1 MGQLARNLHS
11 HIYSLRLKS
20 AYKPLPLTW
29 NEYTQCY
36 NRHAFSTIMSLD
48 FFAFSTQFFIS
59 LPTSLIGGGL
69 LTLYAF
75 VWLAALY
82 FNRSDWRRFSW
93 MSWLSFLALLILG
106 GVFAQIFVVRFPAD
120 IFPPPNLPIE
130 PQRPGLPI
138 FSFLPAF
145 LAAGWFG
152 IGPALIVG
160 FVTGLARAG
169 WETYSIL
176 TPFEF
181 AFVAALFAWCVRQDY
196 RGAFARLLR
205 QPFFA
210 ALVAAGVMVFSLPL
224 SYSATVSALNW
235 AAVDY
240 VLSVVWASLPVFVG
254 QILISGLFA
263 QVAKLLWPS
272 GWFSTKGQ
280 LPQPWLYSL
289 NRKLLFALVPLF
301 TVGLAAALIANI
313 FIALNV
319 ATELSLRQM
328 ERAARIADRDI
339 SLFFQTGN
347 SQMLEIA
354 NRQEWFQ
361 LDDLGQTAGL
371 LQSVRAVPFFR
382 QLMLLNS
389 ELQIVANSGF
399 SLEDSANAQL
409 SPEQLA
415 AAQQALDFP
424 QVITV
429 LKPKAGDAPAVDVIF
444 FTPIFGRD
452 TRTAEGVL
460 VGITSLASNPMM
472 RSTFDNLSD
481 IADGAGRGLLVDEN
495 NNVIYHPDQVFI
507 GELFVPQQTPN
518 VLPSRLP
525 NDSVY
530 FDQAPDGTRRLV
542 LYYPLPGHSW
552 SAVITLPNRV
562 ILQQAFDIASPIFGF
577 LLLAGLVGLAV
588 VSIIARRLSQPAR
601 QLANAAQR
609 ISENEKQLV
618 EPVVVNSEDEI
629 GRAGVAFERMRQK
642 LQARLSE
649 LNLLLNISKG
659 VSSSLELETALP
671 AILQGALTATQA
683 AGVRIVLPSPTGS
696 LSDSKTFQAGPVADL
711 MAALDKGVLE
721 LTRTETRLAKIENLA
736 RARAV
741 LDVTSV
747 IGRLTALAAL
757 PLRQESMFY
766 GTLWVGYDQPHTFT
780 DAETNLLTTL
790 AGQASVAIAN
800 VRLFEAAEAER
811 SRLSAIIV
819 SNPDAIIVTD
829 RDHRILLFN
838 PAAEG
843 AFELTNQMLIGRT
856 VAEVMPNREVAQF
869 IQEPP
874 PGQAGEFI
882 TASGR
887 NLYAVISS
895 IFDSDG
901 QAAGRVCVM
910 RDVTYFKELDEMK
923 SEFVATVSHD
933 LRAPLTYM
941 RGYATMLPMVGA
953 LNPKQQEFSD
963 KIMLGIE
970 QMTALID
977 NLLDLGRIEAGVDLA
992 AEPCRVDEIIYGI
1005 IDTRKPMVENK
1016 PLTLQVDVPRNLP
1029 PVEGD
1034 ATLLRQAI
1042 TNLVDNAIKYTPSGG
1057 QVKIWARMDE
1067 KQCQIAVSDTGVGI
1081 APSDQAR
1088 LFEKFFRVQQRGSTS
1103 AKGSGL
1109 GLSIVKS
1116 VAEKH
1121 GGKVWLESKLGKGS
1135 TFFLEIP
1142 RVRRNGIDA
1151 PSGV

>member
-1 MGQLARNLHS
+1 M
-11 HIYSLRLKS
+11 
-20 AYKPLPLTW
+20 T
-29 NEYTQCY
+29 
-36 NRHAFSTIMSLD
+36 LD
-48 FFAFSTQFFIS
+48 FFAFNSPFFLS
-59 LPTSLIGGGL
+59 WPTSLLGGGL
-69 LTLYAF
+69 LIGYF
-75 VWLAALY
+75 VLWLMGVVGSRA
-82 FNRSDWRRFSW
+82 DWRRFTGA
-93 MSWLSFLALLILG
+93 SWLVFFVLLLAAGLL
-106 GVFAQIFVVRFPAD
+106 AQLFVIRFPAD
-120 IFPPPNLPIE
+120 IFSPPNLPIE

-145 LAAGWFG
+145 LAAGWLG
-152 IGPALIVG
+152 IGPALMAGLI
-160 FVTGLARAG
+160 TGMVRAG
-169 WETYSIL
+169 WETYSFL

-181 AFVAALFAWCVRQDY
+181 AFVAAVFAWCVRQDY
-196 RGAFARLLR
+196 SGPLARLLR
-205 QPFFA
+205 QPISA
-210 ALVAAGVMVFSLPL
+210 ATVAASILVFSLPL
-224 SYSATVSALNW
+224 SYSASVGSLDW

-240 VLSVVWASLPVFVG
+240 VLSVVWAALPVFIG
-254 QILISGLFA
+254 QIMIGGLLA
-263 QVAKLLWPS
+263 QIAKRLWPTH
-272 GWFSTKGQ
+272 WFRAKGQ
-280 LPQPWLYSL
+280 TPPPWLYSL

-301 TVGLAAALIANI
+301 GVGLLVALIANI
-313 FIALNV
+313 IIALNV
-319 ATELSLRQM
+319 STELSLRQM
-328 ERAARIADRDI
+328 ERAARITDRDI

-354 NRQEWFQ
+354 NRQDWFQ
-361 LDDLGQTAGL
+361 LDSLGQTAGL
-371 LQSVRAVPFFR
+371 LQSVRSVPFFR
-382 QLMLLNS
+382 QLMLLNTQM
-389 ELQIVANSGF
+389 EIVANSDF
-399 SLEDSANAQL
+399 SLESAATPQL
-409 SPEQLA
+409 TPEQLS

-429 LKPKAGDAPAVDVIF
+429 FKPQAAGAPDVDVIF
-444 FTPIFGRD
+444 FTPVFARD
-452 TRTAEGVL
+452 NRVAQGVL
-460 VGITSLASNPMM
+460 VGVTGLASNPMM

-481 IADGAGRGLLVDEN
+481 IADGAGRGLLLDEDN
-495 NNVIYHPDQVFI
+495 VVIYHPDQVFV
-507 GELFVPQQTPN
+507 GEQFV
-518 VLPSRLP
+518 VSSASSAFESRLT

-530 FDQAPDGTRRLV
+530 FDPAPDGTRRLV
-542 LYYPLPGHSW
+542 LYYPLPGHAW
-552 SAVITLPNRV
+552 SAVITIPNRV

-577 LLLAGLVGLAV
+577 LLVAGLVGLAV
-588 VSIIARRLSQPAR
+588 VSLIARRLSQPAS
-601 QLANAAQR
+601 QLAAAAQR

-618 EPVVVNSEDEI
+618 EPVIVNSEDEI

-683 AGVRIVLPSPTGS
+683 AGVRIVLPPATGG
-696 LSDSKTFQAGPVADL
+696 LVGLKTFQAGPVADL

-721 LTRTETRLAKIENLA
+721 LTRTETRMAKIENLA

-780 DAETNLLTTL
+780 EAETNLLTTL

-811 SRLSAIIV
+811 SRLAAIIL

-829 RDHRILLFN
+829 RDHRILLLN

-843 AFELTNQMLIGRT
+843 AFELTDQTVIGRT
-856 VAEVMPNREVAQF
+856 VAEVLPNREVAQF

-874 PGQAGEFI
+874 PGHTSEFV

-887 NLYAVISS
+887 ILYAVISS
-895 IFDSDG
+895 IAGSEG
-901 QAAGRVCVM
+901 EAGRVCVM
-910 RDVTYFKELDEMK
+910 RDVTHFKELDEMK

-970 QMTALID
+970 QMTNLID

-992 AEPCRVDEIIYGI
+992 VEPCRIDEIIYGI
-1005 IDTRKPMVENK
+1005 VDTRHPVTETKQ
-1016 PLTLQVDVPRNLP
+1016 LTLQVDVPRNLP
-1029 PVEGD
+1029 PVSGD

-1042 TNLVDNAIKYTPSGG
+1042 TNLIDNAIKYTPSGG
-1057 QVKIWARMDE
+1057 QVKIRAQVDE
-1067 KQCQIAVSDTGVGI
+1067 KYCQVAVTDTGVGI

-1088 LFEKFFRVQQRGSTS
+1088 LFEKFFRVNQRGSTS

-1116 VAEKH
+1116 VVEKH

-1135 TFFLEIP
+1135 TFYIEIP
-1142 RVRRNGIDA
+1142 RDRQNGIDA
-1151 PSGV
+1151 QSGV

>member
-1 MGQLARNLHS
+1 M
-11 HIYSLRLKS
+11 
-20 AYKPLPLTW
+20 T
-29 NEYTQCY
+29 
-36 NRHAFSTIMSLD
+36 LD
-48 FFAFSTQFFIS
+48 FFAFGAPFFIS
-59 LPTSLIGGGL
+59 WPTSLLGGGL
-69 LTLYAF
+69 LTGYLLIW
-75 VWLAALY
+75 VVALY
-82 FNRSDWRRFSW
+82 WSRADWRRLSGASW
-93 MSWLSFLALLILG
+93 AVFLVLLLG
-106 GVFAQIFVVRFPAD
+106 AGLLAQLFVIRFPAD

-145 LAAGWFG
+145 LAAGWLG
-152 IGPALIVG
+152 VGPALVVG
-160 FVTGLARAG
+160 LVTGIARAG
-169 WETYSIL
+169 WETYSFL

-181 AFVAALFAWCVRQDY
+181 AFTAALFAGCVRQDY
-196 RGAFARLLR
+196 RGQFARLMR
-205 QPFFA
+205 QPLLA
-210 ALVAAGVMVFSLPL
+210 AVAAGGILAFSLPL
-224 SYSATVSALNW
+224 SYSAYIASIDW
-235 AAVDY
+235 AAADY
-240 VLSVVWASLPVFVG
+240 VLSVVGASFPVFIG
-254 QILISGLFA
+254 QILIGGLLA
-263 QVAKLLWPS
+263 QIIKWLRPA
-272 GWFSTKGQ
+272 GWFKAKGQ
-280 LPQPWLYSL
+280 TPPPWLYSL

-301 TVGLAAALIANI
+301 VVGLMVALVANI
-313 FIALNV
+313 VIALNV

-354 NRQEWFQ
+354 NRQDWFQ
-361 LDDLGQTAGL
+361 LDEFGQTAGL
-371 LQSVRAVPFFR
+371 LQSVRSVPFFR
-382 QLMLLNS
+382 QLILLNT
-389 ELQIVANSGF
+389 QMDIVANSGF
-399 SLEDSANAQL
+399 SLEGATTTQL
-409 SPEQLA
+409 TPEQLS

-429 LKPKAGDAPAVDVIF
+429 LKPKLDGVPDVDVIF
-444 FTPIFGRD
+444 FTPVFARD
-452 TRTAEGVL
+452 TRVAQGVL
-460 VGITSLASNPMM
+460 VGLTDLGSNPMM

-481 IADGAGRGLLVDEN
+481 IADGAGRGLLLDEN
-495 NNVIYHPDQVFI
+495 DLVIYHPDQVSV
-507 GELFVPQQTPN
+507 GEQFMLSTASP
-518 VLPSRLP
+518 LLGSRLT

-542 LYYPLPGHSW
+542 LHYPLPGHAW
-552 SAVITLPNRV
+552 SAVITIPNRV

-577 LLLAGLVGLAV
+577 LLVAGLVGLGV
-588 VSIIARRLSQPAR
+588 VSVIARRLSQPAR

-618 EPVVVNSEDEI
+618 EPVIVNSEDEI

-671 AILQGALTATQA
+671 AILLGALTATQA
-683 AGVRIVLPSPTGS
+683 AGVRIVLPPVTGS
-696 LSDSKTFQAGPVADL
+696 LVGLKTFQAGPVADL

-721 LTRTETRLAKIENLA
+721 LTRTETRMAKIENLA

-741 LDVTSV
+741 LDVTPV

-780 DAETNLLTTL
+780 EAETNLLTTL

-811 SRLSAIIV
+811 SRLAAIIL

-829 RDHRILLFN
+829 RDHRILLLN

-843 AFELTNQMLIGRT
+843 AFELANQTFIGRT
-856 VAEVMPNREVAQF
+856 VAEVLPNREVAQF

-874 PGQAGEFI
+874 PGHTGEFV

-887 NLYAVISS
+887 ILYAVISS
-895 IFDSDG
+895 ISG
-901 QAAGRVCVM
+901 SEGEAAGRVCVM
-910 RDVTYFKELDEMK
+910 RDVTHFKELDEMK

-941 RGYATMLPMVGA
+941 RGYATMLPMVGG
-953 LNPKQQEFSD
+953 LNSKQQEFSD

-970 QMTALID
+970 QMTSLID

-992 AEPCRVDEIIYGI
+992 VEPCRIDEIIYGI
-1005 IDTRKPMVENK
+1005 VDTRHPVTETKQ
-1016 PLTLQVDVPRNLP
+1016 LTLQVDVPRNLP
-1029 PVEGD
+1029 SVSGD

-1042 TNLVDNAIKYTPSGG
+1042 TNLIDNAIKYTPSGG
-1057 QVKIWARMDE
+1057 QVKIRAQVDE
-1067 KQCQIAVSDTGVGI
+1067 KHCQVAVSDTGVGI

-1088 LFEKFFRVQQRGSTS
+1088 LFEKFFRVNQRGSTS

-1116 VAEKH
+1116 VVEKH

-1135 TFFLEIP
+1135 TFYIEIP
-1142 RVRRNGIDA
+1142 RERQNGIDA
-1151 PSGV
+1151 QTGV